1 MVKKLLIY
9 IFLQIISL
17 YYYLCGNFS
26 KQNIIFTKE
35 FLNNENS
42 LIFTAKK
49 RVSFSEDGGQDSGH
63 FNNRRADSGHFF
75 GTSGHFLFVCTT

>member
-1 MVKKLLIY
+1 MA
-9 IFLQIISL
+9 IFP
-17 YYYLCGNFS
+17 N
-26 KQNIIFTKE
+26 KNIIFTKE

-49 RVSFSEDGGQDSGH
+49 KVVSFSEDGGQDSGL